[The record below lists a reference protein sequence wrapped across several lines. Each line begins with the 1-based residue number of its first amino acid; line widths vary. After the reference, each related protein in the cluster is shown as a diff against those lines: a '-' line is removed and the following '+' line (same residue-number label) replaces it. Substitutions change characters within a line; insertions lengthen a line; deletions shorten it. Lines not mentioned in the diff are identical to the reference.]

1 MPSHFDIRSHRLGQK
16 IHRERTIKHGKIGYH
31 AHLGIPS
38 GYRRRH
44 KSGDYRVTQRKYN
57 YGEGIEGGKV
67 TPSPNPEY
75 YPHGS
80 HSSLKPPPPP
90 GWIPPRGAKRSRR
103 VFHGR
108 GMDGGEVD
116 PSMED
121 EQQPGYA
128 PKPLSHIIKELPTI
142 WEANKRM
149 RR

>member
-1 MPSHFDIRSHRLGQK
+1 MLIWAFLLVTVAGISLEIIELRSGNTTMEKELRVERSLLLPILNI
-16 IHRERTIKHGKIGYH
+16 IHMVLI
-31 AHLGIPS
+31 LL
-38 GYRRRH
+38 
-44 KSGDYRVTQRKYN
+44 
-57 YGEGIEGGKV
+57 
-67 TPSPNPEY
+67 
-75 YPHGS
+75 
-80 HSSLKPPPPP
+80 SSLPPPP